1 MEWNEINP
9 CDFTHTHTHVHKHTL
24 SWKLNITNFYIW
36 SVIKYNGH
44 ENNHHHHHH
53 MINRFREWFCPIY
66 FHVICVCVC
75 VCLLILFSFYYF
87 FLLLWQQ
94 QQQLVFD
101 NMEIIIRNLL
111 NLQIIFMM
119 MIVILSSKQ
128 CSFTKDHKSIMI
140 SIHIPYSVCC
150 VFPPPLQTW
159 KKAKGKNLNKTWM
172 MIMMMMMIQLF
183 MFVINSLKNVYW
195 MEK

>member
-1 MEWNEINP
+1 MS
-9 CDFTHTHTHVHKHTL
+9 K
-24 SWKLNITNFYIW
+24 
-36 SVIKYNGH
+36 
-44 ENNHHHHHH
+44 HHHSEVGPHNQFDQSIHQKLIKGLTKMNEYVH
-53 MINRFREWFCPIY
+53 RISHNYRIGRWFVT
-66 FHVICVCVC
+66 F
-75 VCLLILFSFYYF
+75 
-87 FLLLWQQ
+87 
-94 QQQLVFD
+94 
-101 NMEIIIRNLL
+101 
-111 NLQIIFMM
+111 FMM

-150 VFPPPLQTW
+150 VFPPPLKTW